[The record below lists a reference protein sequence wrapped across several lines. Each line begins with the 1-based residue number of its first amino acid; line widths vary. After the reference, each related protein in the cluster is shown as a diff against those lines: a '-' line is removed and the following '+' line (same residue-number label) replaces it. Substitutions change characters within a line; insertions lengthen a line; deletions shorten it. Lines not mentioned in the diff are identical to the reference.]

1 MVSRRAGGEGIGL
14 RGVLSLLHVRI
25 ADAWR
30 LIAHSLS
37 GRLLLLTLFYVLITE
52 VLILVPSLGRYHRS
66 LLEAR
71 IESAEIAILPFT
83 EAGGEQLSENLRRQL
98 LARAGAAAVML
109 KRADQRELFLR
120 DQMPSRIDF
129 TIDIRNR
136 NLFDEMYQALDC
148 MLAGDNRT
156 LHVISDTHV
165 TGAETVE
172 VIVSEPPIRDA
183 LLTYA
188 GRLVLLALLISLAT
202 ALLVFLSLYFV
213 LVRPM
218 SRLTRAMILFRDNPE
233 DASRII
239 APSNRQDEIGV
250 AERELAVMQRDLY
263 GFLQQ
268 HERLAAL
275 GGAVAKIQH
284 DLRNILSSA

>member
-37 GRLLLLTLFYVLITE
+37 RRLLLLTLFYVLITE

-136 NLFDEMYQALDC
+136 NLFDEMYQALD
-148 MLAGDNRT
+148 
-156 LHVISDTHV
+156 
-165 TGAETVE
+165 
-172 VIVSEPPIRDA
+172 
-183 LLTYA
+183 
-188 GRLVLLALLISLAT
+188 
-202 ALLVFLSLYFV
+202 
-213 LVRPM
+213 
-218 SRLTRAMILFRDNPE
+218 
-233 DASRII
+233 
-239 APSNRQDEIGV
+239 
-250 AERELAVMQRDLY
+250 
-263 GFLQQ
+263 
-268 HERLAAL
+268 
-275 GGAVAKIQH
+275 
-284 DLRNILSSA
+284 